1 MGQES
6 NAGRSPYPG
15 RGLHGQGIAEEGKR
29 YGAECGYGRLDNRD
43 LQHAARL
50 AFLAWFARLA
60 VLGGAFH
67 VVAAVHPHV
76 VHHRHAHRLH
86 WARFC
91 RRLNARHPAEGK
103 RQANHEDDAKPQ
115 IAFHGLEC
123 SL

>member
-1 MGQES
+1 MVQES
-6 NAGRSPYPG
+6 NARRSPYPG
-15 RGLHGQGIAEEGKR
+15 RGLFRQGVAEKGKYYR
-29 YGAECGYGRLDNRD
+29 AEYGKQRLEDRD

-50 AFLAWFARLA
+50 ALLARLA
-60 VLGGAFH
+60 RLTVLSGVFH

-86 WARFC
+86 RARLC

-103 RQANHEDDAKPQ
+103 RQADQKNEAKPQ

-123 SL
+123 SR